1 VVIISYV
8 PKGSGFLPDKEVDEL
23 KELYR
28 HENDGKGCIRLLCAI
43 HRKKGR
49 SVTEIAEMLELPVS
63 TVSDHLR
70 RVSGDFGNLHDKHTQ
85 QRPPKLT
92 QKEYH
97 QLITAIRN
105 SPVKSGYPAVV
116 WITQMVRHYIDDRFG
131 KKFTVHGV
139 RKLLYRAGFTRLK
152 PRPYHMK
159 GNKKEQENFKKNYP
173 PSLVNICKMDMRS
186 FFWINQDSS

>member
-1 VVIISYV
+1 
-8 PKGSGFLPDKEVDEL
+8 
-23 KELYR
+23 
-28 HENDGKGCIRLLCAI
+28 LLCAI
-43 HRKKGR
+43 HRKKGK

-70 RVSGDFGNLHDKHTQ
+70 RVSGDFGNLHDKHIQ

-116 WITQMVRHYIDDRFG
+116 WITQMVRHYIYDRFG

-159 GNKKEQENFKKNYP
+159 GNKKEQENFKKNYL

-186 FFWINQDSS
+186 FFWMNQDSS